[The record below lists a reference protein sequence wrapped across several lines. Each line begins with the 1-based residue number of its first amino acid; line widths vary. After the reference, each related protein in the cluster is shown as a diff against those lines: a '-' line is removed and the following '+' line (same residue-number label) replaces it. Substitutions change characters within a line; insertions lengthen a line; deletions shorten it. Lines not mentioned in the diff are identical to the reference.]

1 MIGLN
6 LEVGGVI
13 KIGTRNGCEHRSLQ
27 FVEADDMFSLFH
39 DQDKSG
45 LS

>member
-1 MIGLN
+1 MIDLN
-6 LEVGGVI
+6 LEVGGII
-13 KIGTRNGCEHRSLQ
+13 KIGTRNGCKHHALQ
-27 FVEADDMFSLFH
+27 FVETDHIFSLFH